1 VDRTSQYYNHYGAI
15 VFTAYLSVSLQALM
29 KKDYVIISQRCLTVK
44 AFKKLQLCYTM
55 NWY

>member
-55 NWY
+55 N